1 MVPFV
6 SVRGLQKHFG
16 GIQALKGV
24 DLDIFAGEVHGLVGA
39 NGAGKSTLIKVLAG
53 VEKPDSGSLLVD
65 GKEVQLSGSQQA
77 ADLGL
82 SFIHQELNLVPS
94 WNALENIMLG
104 APQANPSW
112 DDRLAGDPRAGSTN
126 G

>member
-1 MVPFV
+1 MV

-24 DLDIFAGEVHGLVGA
+24 ELDIYAGQVHGLVGA
-39 NGAGKSTLIKVLAG
+39 NGAGKSTLIKILAG
-53 VEKPDSGSLLVD
+53 VEKPDAGSLLVD
-65 GKEVQLSGSQQA
+65 GAEVQLSGSQQA

-104 APQANPSW
+104 APKRTRLGLIDWQAI
-112 DDRLAGDPRAGSTN
+112 RTQVHRG
-126 G
+126 